1 MRAELGKGQKGP
13 NINSS
18 ALRAAGKTRSGAG
31 RQSWLGV
38 PSACRKGGID
48 YRYVSPDPYGA
59 KYFKGAGQIAAP
71 AIEVPTREPRP
82 RAEVTDLITPKTR
95 PL

>member
-1 MRAELGKGQKGP
+1 MRAELGKGNKGP

-18 ALRAAGKTRSGAG
+18 VLRAASGRKPYEG
-31 RQSWLGV
+31 NPKS
-38 PSACRKGGID
+38 CRKGGID
-48 YRYVSPDPYGA
+48 YNYVSPDPYGA

-82 RAEVTDLITPKTR
+82 RAEVTDLIAPKTR